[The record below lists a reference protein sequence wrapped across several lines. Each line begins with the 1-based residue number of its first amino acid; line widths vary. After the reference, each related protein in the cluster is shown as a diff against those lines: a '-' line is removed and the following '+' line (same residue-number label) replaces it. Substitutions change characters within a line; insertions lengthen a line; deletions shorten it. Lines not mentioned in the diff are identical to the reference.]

1 MPAKTT
7 LEHIQDKMKEL
18 RVLPI
23 HVAKHLGISLLDTN
37 KYLYGGKRMSYQTLY
52 QICDLLDL
60 DPLDVVKK

>member
-1 MPAKTT
+1 
-7 LEHIQDKMKEL
+7 MKEL

-23 HVAKHLGISLLDTN
+23 HVAKHLGISLLDVN
-37 KYLYGGKRMSYQTLY
+37 KYLFGGKRMSYQTLY